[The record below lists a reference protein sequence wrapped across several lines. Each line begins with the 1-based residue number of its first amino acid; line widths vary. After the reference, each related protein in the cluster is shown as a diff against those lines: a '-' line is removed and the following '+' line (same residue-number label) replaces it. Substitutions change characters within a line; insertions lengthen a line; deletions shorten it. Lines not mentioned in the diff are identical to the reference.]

1 MAAALGMAVAVIPG
15 AMAAAPHQEV
25 ATAEGVTHLVD
36 MAAVAAPSRL
46 EGMVAAPRALQAAS
60 NRQGAVA
67 HLVTAAAVIR
77 HHRLVDTVEEA
88 DLSRVASNRREAVD
102 TVGARPRRRPSLVDT
117 AVEAL
122 LSRAASN
129 HREVARRV
137 TARPPHTLHR
147 RARPFAH
154 RPQATAAALQ
164 AVAMAAVRQVRQAIQ
179 RVRWVATMKRRRR
192 GRSLH
197 GRTRPGGAAVGTA
210 AEAAVEAAEGTA
222 AVEVARRALMMPR
235 RLESWRRHGRRQ
247 ARVEGRAAVALHHR
261 PTRRHRVA
269 ACLPKRV

>member
-1 MAAALGMAVAVIPG
+1 MAAALGTAVAVIPG

-25 ATAEGVTHLVD
+25 ATAEGVTHPVD

-46 EGMVAAPRALQAAS
+46 EAMVAAPRALQAAS
-60 NRQGAVA
+60 NRRGAVA

-88 DLSRVASNRREAVD
+88 ALSRVASNHRGAVD

-129 HREVARRV
+129 RREVARRV
-137 TARPPHTLHR
+137 TARPHHTLHR

-164 AVAMAAVRQVRQAIQ
+164 AVAMAAVRQVRQAI
-179 RVRWVATMKRRRR
+179 RRGRWVATMKRRRR

-197 GRTRPGGAAVGTA
+197 GRTQPGAAAGTA

-222 AVEVARRALMMPR
+222 GVEVARRALTMPR
-235 RLESWRRHGRRQ
+235 PRESWRRRGRHQ
-247 ARVEGRAAVALHHR
+247 AQVEGRAAVALHRR